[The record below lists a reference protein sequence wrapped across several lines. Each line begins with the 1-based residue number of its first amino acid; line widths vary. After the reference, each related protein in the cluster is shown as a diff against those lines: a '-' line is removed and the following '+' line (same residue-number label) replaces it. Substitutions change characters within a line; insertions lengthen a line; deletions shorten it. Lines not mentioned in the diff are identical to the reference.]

1 MFDLAIYV
9 MYERA
14 IVLSESLQLI
24 NKFVVIQE
32 LFLLLLWSI
41 KAYTVH
47 ALSHLTWELS
57 WHTGVLCLTVCSEC
71 GLEVQPIESH
81 FSRYDF
87 V

>member
-32 LFLLLLWSI
+32 LFLLLLWS

-47 ALSHLTWELS
+47 VSLDLGTFLAYRCSLSHS
-57 WHTGVLCLTVCSEC
+57 VLRMWS
-71 GLEVQPIESH
+71 
-81 FSRYDF
+81 
-87 V
+87 